1 MGGREGPDP
10 PDPLP
15 IISPLRPVLRCGIGG
30 TNSYDC
36 PLPALADK
44 CQGTEGQ
51 TSYDFVTDGPW
62 LECVATPPSSPPSS
76 PPSVN
81 KACKKLKKSAEKQK
95 KKWKNK
101 QEKWEKKC
109 SA

>member
-1 MGGREGPDP
+1 MWRESLILRP
-10 PDPLP
+10 PLP
-15 IISPLRPVLRCGIGG
+15 ILSPLRPVLRCNIGG

-44 CQGTEGQ
+44 CQGTEDQ
-51 TSYDFVTDGPW
+51 NSYDPTDGPL

-101 QEKWEKKC
+101 QETWEKKC